1 MSYLGKVDMND
12 ANIKHYSLTGSTL
25 TTVNIGWTP
34 ASEQSLRVTINGVVQ
49 QGDTF
54 SYSGANLTLGGPL
67 IVTDTLEVVGIQSVG
82 NLITPADNSVTL
94 AKMADGTQGGIIHY
108 GASGTPTELA
118 AGTSGY
124 FLKTQGAGANPVWGA
139 VSGEDSVKVLSKAV
153 DYTILPADVSSVGTL
168 YVLVDASAATRTITL
183 PTPANY
189 SGVVIKVVASVAP
202 GTGYS
207 VIVNNSGASEIWTC
221 YAIGDFYTGV
231 SDGTSNIKA
240 DGRVSVYGKMYQS
253 TNLTPSGIAYWKT
266 TYNTMDYNIG
276 GWGDL
281 ANNRINVGFD
291 CIISVQSA
299 INVENPGN
307 LAIYVDGANWTDNYT
322 STEMGYSPT
331 VRNLSFCQK
340 VLASETPVEMYY
352 YINYSGVRTVRGG
365 EFAVYSAWKVLER
378 I

>member
-1 MSYLGKVDMND
+1 MVGETNGTLYMNNPPAKEGFFETAATIDGDYTIADNAVIAGPTTFHWNSYS
-12 ANIKHYSLTGSTL
+12 HR
-25 TTVNIGWTP
+25 NIGNRMSKINVNTWEPESGTAATLM
-34 ASEQSLRVTINGVVQ
+34 AS
-49 QGDTF
+49 GDTVTVP
-54 SYSGANLTLGGPL
+54 SGA
-67 IVTDTLEVVGIQSVG
+67 
-82 NLITPADNSVTL
+82 TL
-94 AKMADGTQGGIIHY
+94 AI
-108 GASGTPTELA
+108 ASGATIA
-118 AGTSGY
+118 NSGTATGM
-124 FLKTQGAGANPVWGA
+124 GDDA
-139 VSGEDSVKVLSKAV
+139 VKVLSKAA
-153 DYTILPADVSSVGTL
+153 DYTILPADVSGVGTL

-307 LAIYVDGANWTDNYT
+307 MAIYVDSANWTDNYT

-340 VLASETPVEMYY
+340 VLASENTC
-352 YINYSGVRTVRGG
+352 
-365 EFAVYSAWKVLER
+365 
-378 I
+378 